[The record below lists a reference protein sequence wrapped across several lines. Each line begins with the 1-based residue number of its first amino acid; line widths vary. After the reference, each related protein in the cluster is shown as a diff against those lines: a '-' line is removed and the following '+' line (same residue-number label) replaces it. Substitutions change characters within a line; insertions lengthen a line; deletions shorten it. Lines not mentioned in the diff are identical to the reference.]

1 MATTLATMRQLEERQ
16 VEIEVKLLEWSPK
29 MDILAVGLFNGEV
42 SLYRLNW
49 QKIWTV
55 SPPEECLCEAFVW
68 RPDGKVLA
76 VGYSNGEIYILDIE
90 NNVPVHIND
99 IGGSVA
105 CLSWIPC
112 QLGSS
117 SDTFD
122 KETNGS
128 VLLAQL

>member
-55 SPPEECLCEAFVW
+55 SPPEECSCEAFVW

-76 VGYSNGEIYILDIE
+76 AGYSNGEIYILDIE
-90 NNVPVHIND
+90 NN
-99 IGGSVA
+99 
-105 CLSWIPC
+105 IPSDKSERNIITKRRRRD
-112 QLGSS
+112 GSS
-117 SDTFD
+117 ALQVRKSQ
-122 KETNGS
+122 KS
-128 VLLAQL
+128 I